1 MRILTI
7 IEIILE
13 DILMVRATFAGFST
27 AFSAMQANQKRL
39 DITGQ
44 NLANMNTVGYT
55 RQQLQVS
62 SLNYTNPVS
71 HYMSNSE
78 VVVGFGV
85 HMDSVS
91 QIRDPYLDI
100 QYRNQMH
107 KSGYSSALQTSFDE
121 LANFLDESH
130 IDGIHQAFVD
140 IRSTLLDMQ
149 DLAKSDPVYETELR
163 TRMQSL
169 TNLLNDSARR
179 IEEAK
184 KNEYS
189 RLDGTGTSEQGSVQ
203 RINDLLQQIGKMNRQ
218 IKQNQIY
225 GQPSLELMDER
236 NVLLDEL
243 ASYIPIEV
251 TYYKDAQH
259 DGLNADGKED
269 DASKG
274 ERYHLDSSGNVIMKK
289 EWPDDLRV
297 TMSYLDGEG
306 NSQTLVL
313 VEGTAGDGDD
323 NYGSLQI
330 TNGGNDPSDLK
341 LQFNG
346 FKSTSKPG
354 EYGTPADPVVFERKK
369 ESVTNANGD
378 TIDVISLTNQFSNG
392 SGSLQASLDML
403 WKNGTGVAKWDAV
416 NNTVMTNAAGDPVFV
431 GRVNDVNGYDYYT
444 RQLDNLANT
453 FATVF
458 NTINKNYTVPG
469 NPSEMLSGNT
479 AATIGIS
486 QDWINSKDSFIGTKG
501 DNFNDAIMDML
512 EAMKATYPVTNTS
525 NFLDENGT
533 LRPEYD
539 DFKDLDLENN
549 SFINFMNHVST
560 VLANDS
566 YANQNTLKTNV
577 TVLNGIQNSRDSI
590 SGVSLDE
597 EASNMMMYMSA
608 YNAASR
614 LMTTLDQALDVLIN
628 GTGLVGR

>member
-1 MRILTI
+1 
-7 IEIILE
+7 
-13 DILMVRATFAGFST
+13 MVRATFAGFST
-27 AFSAMQANQKRL
+27 AFSALQANQKRL

-71 HYMSNSE
+71 HYMGSTE

-85 HMDSVS
+85 HMDKVT

-100 QYRNQMH
+100 QYRDQMH

-121 LANFLDESH
+121 LSNFLDESH

-149 DLAKSDPVYETELR
+149 DLSKSDPVYESELR
-163 TRMQSL
+163 TRIQSL

-179 IEEAK
+179 IDEAK

-225 GQPSLELMDER
+225 GQPSLELMDDR

-259 DGLNADGKED
+259 DGLTADGKE
-269 DASKG
+269 SPTTLG
-274 ERYHLDSSGNVIMKK
+274 EKYHLDSSGNIIMKK

-297 TMSYLDGEG
+297 TMSYLDGKG
-306 NSQTLVL
+306 NPQTLVL
-313 VEGTAGDGDD
+313 VEGTVGSGSD
-323 NYGSLQI
+323 NYGSLDI
-330 TNGGNDPSDLK
+330 LNSDAIKAGDDPSNLK

-346 FKSTSKPG
+346 YKSTSKPS
-354 EYGTPADPVVFERKK
+354 EYGTAADPVVFERIKDNIK
-369 ESVTNANGD
+369 GN
-378 TIDVISLTNQFSNG
+378 DVISLTNQFPNG
-392 SGSLQASLDML
+392 SGALQASLDML
-403 WKNGTGVAKWDAV
+403 WKNGTGVAQWDAANKKIV
-416 NNTVMTNAAGDPVFV
+416 TDTTTGDPVLV
-431 GRVNDVNGYDYYT
+431 NRVNDVNGYDYYT
-444 RQLDNLANT
+444 KQLDNLANA

-458 NTINKNYTVPG
+458 NTINKHYTVTG
-469 NPSEMLSGNT
+469 NPSQMLSGNT

-486 QDWINSKDSFIGTKG
+486 QDWINSKDPFIGTKG

-512 EAMKATYPVTNTS
+512 EAMKATYPVTDTS
-525 NFLDENGT
+525 NFLDDNGK

-539 DFKDLDLENN
+539 GFKKLDLENN

-628 GTGLVGR
+628 GTGVVGR